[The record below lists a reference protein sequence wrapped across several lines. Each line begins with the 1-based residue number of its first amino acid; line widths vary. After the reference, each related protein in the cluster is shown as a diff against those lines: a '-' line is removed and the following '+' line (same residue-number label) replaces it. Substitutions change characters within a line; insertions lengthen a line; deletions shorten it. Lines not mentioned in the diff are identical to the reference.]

1 MCIYYI
7 MLYINIYIYMHIIC
21 IHVCHDDFDDRVII
35 LHISGDYLPRHGS
48 LIIEITQNLSLLL
61 VAGNWFAVSLAT
73 PLGTPIANLIWVGAF
88 MSLWWPEC
96 RMQHSTCWMPLP
108 SSLAYGGSV
117 ITLFGAWFAC
127 LHIITCFSFF
137 KHSFFSI
144 LPRFYVMIL
153 YNTYNNDNLW
163 CCM

>member
-1 MCIYYI
+1 MIYLCIHHVH
-7 MLYINIYIYMHIIC
+7 IYIICILYTLYNVIYKSYIHIIC

-73 PLGTPIANLIWVGAF
+73 PFGHTYCQLNLRG
-88 MSLWWPEC
+88 SLWWPEC

-127 LHIITCFSFF
+127 LHIITCFSF
-137 KHSFFSI
+137 
-144 LPRFYVMIL
+144 
-153 YNTYNNDNLW
+153 
-163 CCM
+163 